1 MAKGAD
7 AEFVVLGSGGFAPA
21 KAGEGTQ
28 RNPAGY
34 AVKLKDEVVLF
45 DLGFGNL
52 RQITRA
58 GLDPDAVGTV
68 FFTHRHPD
76 HVGDLT
82 ALLFRW
88 RYEGKP
94 RKGKLRLF
102 GPRGFKS
109 FVTRLERAY
118 HPWLKP
124 RGWTMEVV
132 ELADKELVKGDGW
145 KVAAR
150 EVPHTT
156 EALAYRLEA
165 GDAAVVYTG
174 DTGWDA
180 GLARFAEDA
189 TLFAVEA
196 TLHDD
201 ERQEGHLRVREALD
215 LGKASKAKTVL
226 LTHLTPRSEKGLARR
241 LSAMTGVLAAEDLL
255 RIAL

>member
-1 MAKGAD
+1 MSD
-7 AEFVVLGSGGFAPA
+7 REFVVLGSGGFSPA
-21 KAGEGTQ
+21 KAGQGTH

-34 AVKLKDEVVLF
+34 AVRLKDEVVLF

-52 RQITRA
+52 RQLTRA

-76 HVGDLT
+76 HVGDLA

-88 RYEGKP
+88 RYEGGP

-109 FVTRLERAY
+109 FVGRLERAY

-124 RGWTMEVV
+124 RGWTMTV
-132 ELADKELVKGDGW
+132 EDLADRATVKGEGW
-145 KVAAR
+145 KAAAR

-165 GDAAVVYTG
+165 GGSSVVYTG

-180 GLARFAEDA
+180 GLARFAEGA

-201 ERQEGHLRVREALD
+201 ERMEGHLRVREALD
-215 LGKASKAKTVL
+215 LGAASKAKTVL
-226 LTHLTPRSEKGLARR
+226 LTHLTPRSEKGLSRR
-241 LSAMTGVLAAEDLL
+241 LESVPGARAAEDLM
-255 RIAL
+255 RIPL

>member
-1 MAKGAD
+1 MAKGSQ
-7 AEFVVLGSGGFAPA
+7 AEFVVLGSGSFSPA
-21 KAGEGTQ
+21 KAGAGTH

-34 AVKLKDEVVLF
+34 ALKLKDEVVLF

-52 RQITRA
+52 RQLARA

-76 HVGDLT
+76 HVGDLS

-88 RYEGKP
+88 RYEGGP
-94 RKGKLRLF
+94 RKGKVRLY

-109 FVTRLERAY
+109 FVARLERAY

-124 RGWTMEVV
+124 RGWTMEVT
-132 ELADKELVKGDGW
+132 ELADRAVVKGEGW
-145 KVAAR
+145 KAAAR

-156 EALAYRLEA
+156 EALAYRFEA
-165 GDAAVVYTG
+165 GDASVVYTG

-180 GLARFAEDA
+180 GLARFAADA

-201 ERQEGHLRVREALD
+201 ERMDGHLRVREALD
-215 LGKASKAKTVL
+215 LGRASKAKTVL
-226 LTHLTPRSEKGLARR
+226 LTHLTARSEKGLESR
-241 LSAMTGVLAAEDLL
+241 LADEPGFRAAEDLM
-255 RIAL
+255 RIPL